1 MLTLEIF
8 EKDFKPTELQGYYQE
23 QIKECF
29 KDSDGLNIADIFA
42 TYRCLYFHAKER
54 KNVSLEYKQQLLS
67 AMIVLD
73 VLLNTPN
80 EELKD
85 LIERNK

>member
-23 QIKECF
+23 EIAECF
-29 KDSDGLNIADIFA
+29 KDSDGLNVADTFA
-42 TYRCLYFHAKER
+42 TYRCLYFNAKRE
-54 KNVSLEYKQQLLS
+54 NVPAEYKQHLLS

-73 VLLNTPN
+73 VLSNTPG
-80 EELKD
+80 EELKN
-85 LIERNK
+85 LVERIK

>member
-23 QIKECF
+23 QIAECF
-29 KDSDGLNIADIFA
+29 KDSDSLDIPDLFA
-42 TYRCLYFHAKER
+42 TYRCLYFHAKRE
-54 KNVSLEYKQQLLS
+54 NVPSEYKQHLLS

-73 VLLNTPN
+73 VLSNIPGA
-80 EELKD
+80 ELKN
-85 LIERNK
+85 LLERIK